1 MALYHLD
8 PLPLIWAQ
16 DIGPVLVLLDRLRF
30 EERSLYRASSLG
42 NEQLFGWSE
51 QTHLL
56 TAIANALHTQLK
68 GKKLSPSQRITPPAP
83 KKKRPPAYKPQGP
96 VALMDLSRLLPPAS

>member
-1 MALYHLD
+1 M
-8 PLPLIWAQ
+8 
-16 DIGPVLVLLDRLRF
+16 LVLLDRLRF

-51 QTHLL
+51 ETSLL
-56 TAIANALHTQLK
+56 TAIANAVRTQLK

-83 KKKRPPAYKPQGP
+83 KKKRPPVYKPQGP
-96 VALMDLSRLLPPAS
+96 VAQMDLSRLLPPS